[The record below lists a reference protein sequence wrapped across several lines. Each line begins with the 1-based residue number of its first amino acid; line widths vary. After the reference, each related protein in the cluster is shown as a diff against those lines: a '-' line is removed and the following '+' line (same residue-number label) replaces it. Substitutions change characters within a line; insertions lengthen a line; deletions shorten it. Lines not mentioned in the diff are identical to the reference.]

1 MEKSRVYQS
10 QVNAALSQLAERAE
24 ELTARH
30 SVREN
35 VQLTGNQKAIGVVGP
50 AGINLCFVR
59 SDPRQE
65 WALDLDRHTVIQDS
79 SL

>member
-10 QVNAALSQLAERAE
+10 QVNTGLSQLAERAE
-24 ELTARH
+24 ELTIRH

-35 VQLTGNQKAIGVVGP
+35 VQLTGEQEAFGVIGLT
-50 AGINLCFVR
+50 GINLCFVR
-59 SDPRQE
+59 SDPKK
-65 WALDLDRHTVIQDS
+65 WTLDLDKHTVIQDN